1 MGDDVSF
8 VEEIR
13 LSPDDLAP
21 RFIYADYLED
31 LGDPQGEFI
40 RVQCQL
46 SEMAPG
52 TSGRSDLFNRE
63 RELLQEFGN
72 QWLRPFRELGAKGLS
87 VQSFERGLLERL
99 QFSGTDWEASSPQ
112 ICKIAPA
119 LRSLRLRQ
127 PLNLGEEETKPTPL
141 PKQITELDL
150 SANQLSEEDWERLG
164 AYLLTDSDVVS
175 LDVSRNRLGPTVLM
189 LGGMF
194 SSVTHLKAGF
204 NNLDGEALSS
214 LMVRMATQ
222 LAESHPS
229 NQLVEL
235 DLRGNPLGDECHQLL
250 ASYKWTKLTHLNL
263 SSCGISSI
271 APLTSEEHFPELTH
285 LILRDNPI
293 TSSTPNDNG
302 TWGDLAPEQSTFLQN
317 LKVLDL
323 RNTPVST
330 NSHGI

>member
-1 MGDDVSF
+1 MSDDVSF

-13 LSPDDLAP
+13 RSPDDLVP

-31 LGDPQGEFI
+31 LGDPRGEFI

-46 SEMAPG
+46 SEMQPGAP
-52 TSGRSDLFNRE
+52 GRSDLFNRE
-63 RELLQEFGN
+63 RELLQEFGD
-72 QWLRPFRELGAKGLS
+72 QWLLPFQELGAKGLS

-99 QFSGTDWEASSPQ
+99 QFSGTDWEANSPE

-127 PLNLGEEETKPTPL
+127 PLNFGEEETKPPPL

-150 SANQLSEEDWERLG
+150 SANQLTEEDSEKLG
-164 AYLLTDSDVVS
+164 ALLLTNSDVVS
-175 LDVSRNRLGPTVLM
+175 LDVSRNRVGPTVLM

-204 NNLDGEALSS
+204 NNLDGES
-214 LMVRMATQ
+214 LANVMVRLATQ
-222 LAESHPS
+222 FVESHPS

-271 APLTSEEHFPELTH
+271 APLVSREHFPKLTH
-285 LILRDNPI
+285 LILRDNSI
-293 TSSTPNDNG
+293 TSAAPNDNG
-302 TWGDLAPEQSTFLQN
+302 VWGDLDPEQNTFLQN
-317 LKVLDL
+317 LKLLDL
-323 RNTPVST
+323 RNTAAST